1 MITINVTTR
10 DGDREQ
16 IDGVEGSALMEML
29 RDAGLGVDGTCG
41 GMCSCGSCHV
51 YIQGGPGLP
60 APREDE
66 TDMLEG
72 MAEIV
77 EVRPSSRL
85 SCQIILA
92 EELDG
97 LEVEIAPQF

>member
-10 DGDREQ
+10 DGERQQ
-16 IDGVEGSALMEML
+16 IDGVEGTALMEML

-51 YIQGGPGLP
+51 YIGDGAALP
-60 APREDE
+60 KPTEDE
-66 TDMLEG
+66 SDMLEG

-77 EVRPSSRL
+77 EVRHSSRL
-85 SCQIILA
+85 SCQVMLKP
-92 EELDG
+92 ELDG

>member
-10 DGDREQ
+10 DGDRQQ
-16 IDGVEGSALMEML
+16 IDGVEGTALMEML

-51 YIQGGPGLP
+51 YIAAGAALAKPS
-60 APREDE
+60 EDE
-66 TDMLEG
+66 SDMLEG
-72 MAEIV
+72 MGEIV

-85 SCQIILA
+85 SCQILLKP
-92 EELDG
+92 ELDG
-97 LEVEIAPQF
+97 LDVEIAPQF

>member
-10 DGDREQ
+10 DGDRQQ
-16 IDGVEGSALMEML
+16 IDGQEGSALMEML

-51 YIQGGPGLP
+51 YIASETTLP
-60 APREDE
+60 KPSEDE
-66 TDMLEG
+66 ADMLEG
-72 MAEIV
+72 MGSIV

-85 SCQIILA
+85 SCQIILKP
-92 EELDG
+92 ELDG

>member
-10 DGDREQ
+10 DGDRQQ
-16 IDGVEGSALMEML
+16 IDGVEGTGLMEML
-29 RDAGLGVDGTCG
+29 RDAGFGVDGTCG

-51 YIQGGPGLP
+51 YINSDIALP
-60 APREDE
+60 TPREDE

-77 EVRPSSRL
+77 EVRASSRL
-85 SCQIILA
+85 SCQITLKP
-92 EELDG
+92 ELDG

>member
-10 DGDREQ
+10 DGDRQQ
-16 IDGVEGSALMEML
+16 IDGVEGTALMEML
-29 RDAGLGVDGTCG
+29 RDAGLGIDGTCG

-51 YIQGGPGLP
+51 YIANGASLAEQS
-60 APREDE
+60 EDE
-66 TDMLEG
+66 HDMLEG

-85 SCQIILA
+85 SCQVMLKP
-92 EELDG
+92 EMDG
-97 LEVEIAPQF
+97 LEVEVAPQF